1 MICLI
6 KRLEAEASKFDKRV
20 VASLRNRYD
29 FCAADTRDALLAAAK
44 RIKELEAPSGAAR
57 LEIEERKLW

>member
-1 MICLI
+1 MTNLI

-29 FCAADTRDALLAAAK
+29 FCAGDTRDILLAAAK
-44 RIKELEAPSGAAR
+44 RIKDLEQQCAP
-57 LEIEERKLW
+57 